1 MTAEIHIAHSVM
13 TSKGYKTFT
22 VRAYV
27 NDDGVMHMHT
37 VASDETL
44 EDASSRAIK
53 KIRRD
58 FWNSGRKPP
67 ETIVNGGKMAAIML
81 DNWRF

>member
-27 NDDGVMHMHT
+27 NDDGIPHSYH
-37 VASDETL
+37 VASGETL
-44 EDASSRAIK
+44 ELASKRALK
-53 KIRRD
+53 KLRRD
-58 FWNSGRKPP
+58 FWNVGRLAPV
-67 ETIVNGGKMAAIML
+67 TIVNKGKMEAITL